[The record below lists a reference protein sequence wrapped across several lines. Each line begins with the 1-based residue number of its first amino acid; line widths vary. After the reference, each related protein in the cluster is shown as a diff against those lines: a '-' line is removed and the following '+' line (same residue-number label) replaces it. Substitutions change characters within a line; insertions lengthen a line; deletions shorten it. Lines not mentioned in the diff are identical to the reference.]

1 MNNLIAFFKQN
12 FHYLLF
18 FILQVIAIVLIYT
31 NMNYA
36 RFVLGTHSKA
46 VIGPVYNGWHSF
58 VKHFSLESENEA
70 LILQNEQLM
79 RAMPENFIT
88 TDDST
93 YSVEGKEGRGRR
105 ARTVKM
111 YEYMHAH
118 VIHNTIHKKNN
129 YLLLDK
135 GRADGIDVDMAVI
148 SPEGVVGV
156 VNDVSEHFS
165 SAISLLHP
173 DSRISARILPVN
185 QVGTVLWDEIDAE
198 HAYLQDIP
206 QHWPVSVGDT
216 VVTSGFSN
224 VYPKDI
230 MVGIV
235 SEASKD
241 AHSNFYTLKIQLS
254 TNFSRLNTVYVVKN
268 LYKSE
273 LDTLKKN
280 FKDE

>member
-18 FILQVIAIVLIYT
+18 FILQGIAIVLIYT
-31 NMNYA
+31 NMNYP
-36 RFVLGTHSKA
+36 RFVIGTHSKA
-46 VIGPVYNGWHSF
+46 VIGPVYKGWHGF
-58 VKHFSLESENEA
+58 VKHFSLEAENEA
-70 LILQNEQLM
+70 LISQNEQLM
-79 RAMPENFIT
+79 SAQPDNFIT
-88 TDDST
+88 VDDST
-93 YSVEGKEGRGRR
+93 YYVEGKEGRGRR
-105 ARTVKM
+105 ARTVRM

-118 VIHNTIHKKNN
+118 VIHNTIN

-135 GRADGIDVDMAVI
+135 GAADGIDVDMAVI

-156 VNDVSEHFS
+156 VNDVSQHFS

-173 DSRISARILPVN
+173 DSRISARLLPVN

-198 HAYLQDIP
+198 YAYLHDIP
-206 QHWPVSVGDT
+206 QHWPVNVGDT

-230 MVGIV
+230 MIGIV
-235 SEASKD
+235 AEASKD

-273 LDTLKKN
+273 LDTLKSK